1 MNEEFG
7 ERFNNLMTDLE
18 NKINDKDEREK
29 AINKAKAELNHI
41 NTFNTKITNILAL

>member
-29 AINKAKAELNHI
+29 AINTAKAELNHI